1 MLTWLLAL
9 PPIVR
14 RALILV
20 AIFCL
25 CVVVGVAL
33 CTRGAKEDAQ
43 RASAGQTF
51 AEGRTGAA
59 QDASAVRDR
68 ADTRNDQITN
78 DVQEGT
84 ADVRQAP
91 DRSAATLA
99 ARRGV
104 CRINPGAGPDCRAL
118 NNPEQSVNWER
129 AGSTA
134 LTASQP

>member
-1 MLTWLLAL
+1 MIAAIKAFDTSAKVIFGLLVL
-9 PPIVR
+9 GV
-14 RALILV
+14 ILSLAMAV
-20 AIFCL
+20 FTMRSARHE
-25 CVVVGVAL
+25 A
-33 CTRGAKEDAQ
+33 RKAE
-43 RASAGQTF
+43 AGQTF
-51 AEGRTGAA
+51 AEARTGAA

-104 CRINPGAGPDCRAL
+104 CRINPGAGPDCRLLLAD
-118 NNPEQSVNWER
+118 PQRVD
-129 AGSTA
+129 
-134 LTASQP
+134 

>member
-1 MLTWLLAL
+1 MKTMNKITRRSFLKAALGAAAVSAFSLTG
-9 PPIVR
+9 
-14 RALILV
+14 
-20 AIFCL
+20 C
-25 CVVVGVAL
+25 G
-33 CTRGAKEDAQ
+33 GS
-43 RASAGQTF
+43 ASSAAAGTASSAAASSAAASAEAGQTF

-104 CRINPGAGPDCRAL
+104 CRINPGAGPDCRLLLAD
-118 NNPEQSVNWER
+118 PQRVD
-129 AGSTA
+129 
-134 LTASQP
+134 

>member
-1 MLTWLLAL
+1 MIAAIKAFDTSAKVIFGLLVL
-9 PPIVR
+9 GIVLSL
-14 RALILV
+14 AMAV
-20 AIFCL
+20 F
-25 CVVVGVAL
+25 
-33 CTRGAKEDAQ
+33 TMRGARNDA
-43 RASAGQTF
+43 RKADAGQTF

-68 ADTRNDQITN
+68 ADTRNNQITN

-104 CRINPGAGPDCRAL
+104 CRINPGAGPDCRLLLAD
-118 NNPEQSVNWER
+118 PQRVD
-129 AGSTA
+129 
-134 LTASQP
+134 

>member
-1 MLTWLLAL
+1 MIAAIKAFDTSAKVIFGLLVL
-9 PPIVR
+9 GV
-14 RALILV
+14 ILSLAMAV
-20 AIFCL
+20 FTMRSARHE
-25 CVVVGVAL
+25 A
-33 CTRGAKEDAQ
+33 RKAE
-43 RASAGQTF
+43 AGQTF
-51 AEGRTGAA
+51 AEARTGAA

-104 CRINPGAGPDCRAL
+104 CRLNPGAGTDCRLLLAD
-118 NNPEQSVNWER
+118 PQRVD
-129 AGSTA
+129 
-134 LTASQP
+134 

>member
-1 MLTWLLAL
+1 MIASFKAFDTTAKIIFGVMLLGVILCLAMA
-9 PPIVR
+9 VFTMRGARDDAR
-14 RALILV
+14 RA
-20 AIFCL
+20 
-25 CVVVGVAL
+25 
-33 CTRGAKEDAQ
+33 Q
-43 RASAGQTF
+43 AGQTF

-68 ADTRNDQITN
+68 ADARNDQITN

-104 CRINPGAGPDCRAL
+104 CRVNPSAGPDCRLLIAD
-118 NNPEQSVNWER
+118 PQRVD
-129 AGSTA
+129 
-134 LTASQP
+134 

>member
-1 MLTWLLAL
+1 MIRLRDITATGWLIVAVLAL
-9 PPIVR
+9 TLVLLGWCALDARRNAAQTVR
-14 RALILV
+14 KA
-20 AIFCL
+20 
-25 CVVVGVAL
+25 
-33 CTRGAKEDAQ
+33 E
-43 RASAGQTF
+43 AGQTF

-59 QDASAVRDR
+59 KDASAVRDR

-104 CRINPGAGPDCRAL
+104 CRINPGAGPDCRLLLAD
-118 NNPEQSVNWER
+118 PQRVD
-129 AGSTA
+129 
-134 LTASQP
+134 

>member
-1 MLTWLLAL
+1 MIAAFKAFDTTAKIIFGLLVL
-9 PPIVR
+9 GIVLSLAMTVFTMR
-14 RALILV
+14 SARHEARK
-20 AIFCL
+20 A
-25 CVVVGVAL
+25 
-33 CTRGAKEDAQ
+33 E
-43 RASAGQTF
+43 AGQTF
-51 AEGRTGAA
+51 AEARTGAA

-104 CRINPGAGPDCRAL
+104 CRLNPGAGTDCRLLLAD
-118 NNPEQSVNWER
+118 PQRVD
-129 AGSTA
+129 
-134 LTASQP
+134 

>member
-1 MLTWLLAL
+1 MIATLKAFDTSAKVIFGLLVL
-9 PPIVR
+9 GV
-14 RALILV
+14 ILSLAMAV
-20 AIFCL
+20 FTMRSARHE
-25 CVVVGVAL
+25 A
-33 CTRGAKEDAQ
+33 RKAE
-43 RASAGQTF
+43 AGQTF

-104 CRINPGAGPDCRAL
+104 CRINPGAGPDCRLLLAD
-118 NNPEQSVNWER
+118 PQRVD
-129 AGSTA
+129 
-134 LTASQP
+134 